1 MVNQITLTGMVLS
14 AMPVNEYDK
23 RLVILTKERGKI
35 TVFAKGARRPH
46 SKYIAGSRPLSF
58 GSFVLYEGR
67 NAYNI
72 VDISIDNYFEE
83 IVTDIDSVYYAFYF
97 LELAEYFTS
106 ENVEAKDMLNLLYIS
121 LKALLNKQIPNELIR
136 RIYELKTLAIQGEYP
151 DVFSC
156 RKCGSKEELRYFAI
170 SQDGALCKE
179 CLQNENDAITVNTS
193 TFYAM
198 QYIISAPINKL
209 YNFNVSEDVLTE
221 LRMIMSRFMQKHV
234 DKEFNS
240 EELL

>member
-35 TVFAKGARRPH
+35 TAFAKGARRPH

-58 GSFVLYEGR
+58 GSFVVYEGR
-67 NAYNI
+67 NAYNL

-83 IVTDIDSVYYAFYF
+83 IVTDIDSVYYGFYF

-106 ENVEAKDMLNLLYIS
+106 ENVEAKDNLNLLYVS
-121 LKALLNKQIPNELIR
+121 LKALINKQIPNELIR
-136 RIYELKTLAIQGEYP
+136 RIYELKIFAIHGEYP
-151 DVFSC
+151 SIFSC
-156 RKCGSKEELRYFAI
+156 ARCGSKEGLSHFAV
-170 SQDGALCKE
+170 SLDGALCNE
-179 CLQNENDAITVNTS
+179 CVLKNDEAISVNTS

-198 QYIISAPINKL
+198 QYVISSPLNKL
-209 YNFNVSEDVLTE
+209 YSFNVSEEVLTE
-221 LRMIMSRFMQKHV
+221 LRMIMSRFMKKHIE
-234 DKEFNS
+234 KEFNS